1 MVGQITVNQAIKDR
15 FQSIRLKAFA
25 AYNRLAGGRYGVLV
39 CEGEGRRKK
48 GVPREARR
56 YGVAQRKFKNG
67 LLDFS
72 APLFLRVSPFLRAPL
87 WNPFSPPNSYYIF
100 TSFITTVRSFIFIN
114 PKYTPEGVSL
124 PESAC
129 PSHSI
134 FCSGTPVDKLKIYT
148 NRPFRS

>member
-25 AYNRLAGGRYGVLV
+25 AYNRLAEVRYGVLV
-39 CEGEGRRKK
+39 CEGEGRKKK
-48 GVPREARR
+48 GVPR
-56 YGVAQRKFKNG
+56 RKYIQNFPRNP
-67 LLDFS
+67 FS
-72 APLFLRVSPFLRAPL
+72 PRISVPLSSSVEPLFLRGP
-87 WNPFSPPNSYYIF
+87 PFSPPNSYYIF

-114 PKYTPEGVSL
+114 PKFTPAGVSL